1 MNKYGI
7 KFLRYMVAKLNS
19 QIGLKTQIGLKSCQ
33 LKTNKYKHAD
43 QNMTI
48 Y

>member
-19 QIGLKTQIGLKSCQ
+19 QNGLKSCQ

-43 QNMTI
+43 QTYDNI
-48 Y
+48 LA